1 MFNHWHCVS
10 KITRFLFMLFQLL
23 KRQMKLIVTWLKIF
37 LLGDVPILSLHPRH
51 SFYKYLLMI
60 LEYRV
65 RAVGHN
71 TLMGHEWCWAAVGI
85 LKNEIEPN
93 KTGTITMNYVQ

>member
-23 KRQMKLIVTWLKIF
+23 KRQMKQIVTWLKIF

-51 SFYKYLLMI
+51 SFYKYLLI
-60 LEYRV
+60 LGYRV

-85 LKNEIEPN
+85 LKNEIVPN
-93 KTGTITMNYVQ
+93 KTGTISMNYVQ

>member
-1 MFNHWHCVS
+1 
-10 KITRFLFMLFQLL
+10 MLFQLL

-65 RAVGHN
+65 RAVGCN